1 MNMQYLVDS
10 LQNERVLN
18 GGVRW
23 AREEEMRQVTHEQT
37 LSNPKSVFKGGLPV
51 ISDGDTVRVSAE
63 DEHSLIIGST
73 GSKKTRL
80 FCMPMLE
87 LFCRAGESVIV
98 TDPKGELYNL
108 MAGTFRK
115 RGYRIRVIN
124 LRDPQRS
131 HGWNPLAQ
139 SRRYRKKGNCE
150 RAAHCVND
158 FAQAMIPE
166 NSSGHSDKFW
176 DNSARNILRGLSG
189 LVVDGYRHIPDEAV
203 NLATLRNFS
212 SQLYKEEYYSGTS
225 TFELLPYY
233 PEDSIGRYNLES
245 IKNAP
250 DKTFD
255 SIRVSYDVP
264 MQQLYLQRSLVNLL
278 STDDVDFEELGLYKC
293 VLFLILPDE
302 KTSMH
307 KIASLIIKQCYERL
321 IETAHEQPGNTL
333 PIRVNFL
340 LDEFSN
346 LPAIEDFS
354 AMISAARSRNIKF
367 HLIIQGLQQL
377 TAKYGPNDA
386 QTILG
391 NCANWAFLTSR
402 ELTLLEQISALCG
415 IDSFTGERL
424 ISVSQLQRLNKEKGE
439 VLMLIGRQFPFIAHL
454 PDISQY
460 VLTKAEPEPL
470 PRMNPKR
477 ITGVTVEEVLR
488 SMKKETL
495 SSARKKKTSTSD
507 DQMSPATQAALEAK
521 FDELFNLID
530 DADDE

>member
-1 MNMQYLVDS
+1 M
-10 LQNERVLN
+10 
-18 GGVRW
+18 
-23 AREEEMRQVTHEQT
+23 
-37 LSNPKSVFKGGLPV
+37 
-51 ISDGDTVRVSAE
+51 
-63 DEHSLIIGST
+63 
-73 GSKKTRL
+73 
-80 FCMPMLE
+80 
-87 LFCRAGESVIV
+87 
-98 TDPKGELYNL
+98 
-108 MAGTFRK
+108 
-115 RGYRIRVIN
+115 
-124 LRDPQRS
+124 
-131 HGWNPLAQ
+131 
-139 SRRYRKKGNCE
+139 
-150 RAAHCVND
+150 
-158 FAQAMIPE
+158 
-166 NSSGHSDKFW
+166 
-176 DNSARNILRGLSG
+176 
-189 LVVDGYRHIPDEAV
+189 
-203 NLATLRNFS
+203 
-212 SQLYKEEYYSGTS
+212 
-225 TFELLPYY
+225 
-233 PEDSIGRYNLES
+233 
-245 IKNAP
+245 
-250 DKTFD
+250 
-255 SIRVSYDVP
+255 
-264 MQQLYLQRSLVNLL
+264 
-278 STDDVDFEELGLYKC
+278 DFEELGLNKC

-333 PIRVNFL
+333 PVRVNFL

-402 ELTLLEQISALCG
+402 ELPLLEQISVLCG

-477 ITGVTVEEVLR
+477 ITGVTVEAVLR
-488 SMKKETL
+488 SMKKERL
-495 SSARKKKTSTSD
+495 SSARKKQASTSD
-507 DQMSPATQAALEAK
+507 DQLSPATQAALEAK